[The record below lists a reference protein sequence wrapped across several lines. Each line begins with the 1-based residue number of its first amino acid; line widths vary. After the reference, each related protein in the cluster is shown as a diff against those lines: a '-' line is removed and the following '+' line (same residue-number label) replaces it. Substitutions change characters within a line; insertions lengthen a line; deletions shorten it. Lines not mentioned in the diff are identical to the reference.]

1 MSTLLIVDDDAETVR
16 FMEELL
22 AEPGRQILSAGT
34 PDRAL
39 ALVREHEVDVVVS
52 DIHLNADRS
61 GLDLL
66 RAVRSGGHP
75 ARVVLISGFGTLE
88 TAIDAVRA
96 RRVRLRQQAV
106 RHRRSEGHRRAGVD
120 GLGAA
125 APRRPRPS
133 RPPPGLIG
141 RIAGDARRLQADRA
155 RRRRAGARA
164 DRRRERHR
172 QGAGRARHPPPRPPR
187 GQAVRAGQLRR
198 VRPRRCSSRSCS
210 ATRAARS
217 PAPSTT
223 RGDSSSRRRAAR
235 FSSTRSARRR
245 PRCR

>member
-88 TAIDAVRA
+88 TAIDAVRHGA
-96 RRVRLRQQAV
+96 FDYVSKPFNITEVKATVERAL
-106 RHRRSEGHRRAGVD
+106 SRAGSAP
-120 GLGAA
+120 AA
-125 APRRPRPS
+125 HVAPAVL
-133 RPPPGLIG
+133 PPAGLIG
-141 RIAGDARRLQADRA
+141 RTAPMLAVYKQIAHAADSTAPVLITGDSGTGKELVARAIHQHG
-155 RRRRAGARA
+155 RRASRA
-164 DRRRERHR
+164 F
-172 QGAGRARHPPPRPPR
+172 
-187 GQAVRAGQLRR
+187 V
-198 VRPRRCSSRSCS
+198 
-210 ATRAARS
+210 
-217 PAPSTT
+217 
-223 RGDSSSRRRAAR
+223 
-235 FSSTRSARRR
+235 
-245 PRCR
+245 

>member
-1 MSTLLIVDDDAETVR
+1 
-16 FMEELL
+16 MEELL

-88 TAIDAVRA
+88 TAIDAVRHGA
-96 RRVRLRQQAV
+96 FDYVSKPFDIAEVKATVERALTA
-106 RHRRSEGHRRAGVD
+106 SE
-120 GLGAA
+120 
-125 APRRPRPS
+125 
-133 RPPPGLIG
+133 PPPEAPTPHRGPAG
-141 RIAGDARRLQADRA
+141 ADWPIAGDARRLQADRA

-164 DRRRERHR
+164 GRRRQRHR
-172 QGAGRARHPPPRPPR
+172 QGAGRAGHSSPRPPR
-187 GQAVRAGQLRR
+187 SQAVRADQLWR
-198 VRPRRCSSRSCS
+198 VDRDASGVGAVWPHPRRIH
-210 ATRAARS
+210 
-217 PAPSTT
+217 
-223 RGDSSSRRRAAR
+223 RRRQRRAR
-235 FSSTRSARRR
+235 TVRAGAGRHDF
-245 PRCR
+245 PG